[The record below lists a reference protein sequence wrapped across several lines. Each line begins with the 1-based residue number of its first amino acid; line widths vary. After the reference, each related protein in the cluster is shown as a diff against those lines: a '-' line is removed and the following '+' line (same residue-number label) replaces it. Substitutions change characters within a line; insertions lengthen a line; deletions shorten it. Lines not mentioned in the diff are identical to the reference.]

1 MSETFACSIELPA
14 PPETVFDYF
23 VDPALMLEWIGDHA
37 VLDATPGGEFT
48 LDIEGI
54 PVRGRFLE
62 VVAPE
67 RVVVSWGHAG
77 SQTIPP
83 GSTQVRFTLAP
94 TADGGTL
101 VQIEH
106 LDLPDEHVASHRVGW
121 PMFAERLRV
130 AVGG

>member
-83 GSTQVRFTLAP
+83 GSTQVRFTLGP
-94 TADGGTL
+94 TAGGGTL